1 MGLFSKAADSAA
13 STVARAG
20 QKIAGD
26 KGVEA
31 ANKITGPLLGVRF
44 EKCSDA
50 CDHTDASH
58 S

>member
-13 STVARAG
+13 STIARAG
-20 QKIAGD
+20 QKAAGD
-26 KGVEA
+26 KGVQA

-50 CDHTDASH
+50 CDQADTNHI
-58 S
+58 